1 MKVECAFEHTAHV
14 HADACASLLGL
25 LMEQNPSM
33 FECGFDFYYKT
44 RRKLNPFDSVPSEQW
59 NFIRQTR
66 PEVKAISGESGE
78 KEIVLG
84 VRSDDRKDF
93 TETFW
98 LGFDGNLYLS
108 NLKYDQ
114 FSALVLAWLVL
125 VDQEIPFQASIAELG
140 DDVRSAALKLAKS
153 ILPNLRLPEWLPA
166 SGAEATIFRPEF
178 LDFRK

>member
-14 HADACASLLGL
+14 HADACASMLGL
-25 LMEQNPSM
+25 LMQQNPSM
-33 FECGFDFYYKT
+33 FECGFALYYKT
-44 RRKLNPFDSVPSEQW
+44 RRKLNTFDSAPSEQW

-66 PEVKAISGESGE
+66 PEIKAISGDNGE

-84 VRSDDRKDF
+84 VRSEERKDF
-93 TETFW
+93 TETFC

-114 FSALVLAWLVL
+114 FSAFVLAWLVL
-125 VDQEIPFQASIAELG
+125 VDQEIPFQATISELG

-153 ILPNLRLPEWLPA
+153 ILPTLRLPEWLPV
-166 SGAEATIFRPEF
+166 SGAEAPIFRPES